1 MLMIGG
7 SLLCR
12 GPLVQMIVPCAVS
25 WAIKLSYRSKVWQ
38 LF

>member
-12 GPLVQMIVPCAVS
+12 GPSVQMIVPGAVS